1 MEPSPTPAL
10 VATSVVAAALGSDRD
25 LMSLGEVFHTAGY
38 EISVV
43 GGPVRDLLLGRAST
57 DMDLTTSATPQ
68 QVIDIVNDWADT
80 VWDVGIAFGTV
91 GVRRGDFRAEITTYR
106 AEQYEADSRKPS
118 VAFGDNLHDDLVRRD
133 FTVNSMAVRLPTLEF
148 VDPFGGID
156 DLLRKLLRTPRE
168 AELSFT
174 DDPLR
179 MLRAARFASQLGF
192 TPVADVVIAATD
204 LKNRLEIV
212 SAERIR
218 DELSKLL
225 LGAWPRR
232 GLEFLEGTGLG
243 EIFLPELPA
252 LQLEIDEHHRHKDV
266 YEHSLIVLEQAI
278 DLESGHEPTLQPDL
292 VLRLASL
299 LHDIGKPRTRRFES
313 GGGVSF
319 HHHEVVGA
327 KIARKR
333 LTALRF
339 SNDII
344 DDVCTLIELH
354 LRFHGYGTG
363 QWTDSAV
370 RRYVRDAGPLLTRL
384 HKLTRADCTTR
395 NQRRAMQL
403 AATYDDLEERIA
415 QLREQEE
422 LNSIRPDLNG
432 REVAQLLNI
441 SAGLAV
447 GRAMNFLLQLRLDEG
462 PLPHDEVVTR
472 LHRWGSTE
480 TESIRLVVGDDD
492 VLVGKA
498 KEFLLRQGATDDAGV
513 TAALKQWLAK
523 QSD

>member
-1 MEPSPTPAL
+1 MEPSTTPAL
-10 VATSVVAAALGSDRD
+10 VATSVVAAALGSDAN
-25 LMSLGEVFHTAGY
+25 LMSLGELFARAGY
-38 EISVV
+38 EVSVV
-43 GGPVRDLLLGRAST
+43 GGSVRDLLLGRVGT
-57 DMDLTTSATPQ
+57 DIDLTTSANPQ
-68 QVIDIVNDWADT
+68 EVMTLVNEWADT
-80 VWDVGIAFGTV
+80 VWDVGIEFGTV

-106 AEQYEADSRKPS
+106 AEQYDTDSRKPS
-118 VAFGDNLHDDLVRRD
+118 VAFGNNLHDDLVRRD
-133 FTVNSMAVRLPTLEF
+133 FTVNSMAVRLPSLEF

-168 AELSFT
+168 AELSFS

-192 TPVADVVIAATD
+192 TPVADVVIAATE
-204 LKNRLEIV
+204 LKGRLEIV

-232 GLEFLEGTGLG
+232 GLEFLEGTGIG
-243 EIFLPELPA
+243 DIVLPELPA

-278 DLESGHEPTLQPDL
+278 DLESQHEPQLAPDL

-299 LHDIGKPRTRRFES
+299 LHDIGKPRTRRFEA

-333 LTALRF
+333 LSALRF
-339 SNDII
+339 SNDVI

-415 QLREQEE
+415 QLREKEE
-422 LNSIRPDLNG
+422 LESIRPDLNG
-432 REVAQLLNI
+432 TEVAEILSI

-447 GRAMNFLLQLRLDEG
+447 GRAMNFLLQVRLDEG
-462 PLPHDEVVTR
+462 PLPREIVIEKLRDWWVNETSDIREVLGGADE
-472 LHRWGSTE
+472 
-480 TESIRLVVGDDD
+480 

-498 KEFLLRQGATDDAGV
+498 KEFLLRHPPASKNDMPAVLT
-513 TAALKQWLAK
+513 QWLSK
-523 QSD
+523 